1 VSVTTTYVV
10 TGMTCDHCARAVSS
24 ELQDVAGVSDV
35 TVDLTPGGESK
46 VTVVSAEPIADDL
59 VSAALEEA
67 GDYRLV
73 RP

>member
-1 VSVTTTYVV
+1 MSVTTTYAVI
-10 TGMTCDHCARAVSS
+10 GMTCDHCARAVSS
-24 ELQDVAGVSDV
+24 ELQAVNGVSEV
-35 TVDLTPGGESK
+35 TVELTPGGESK
-46 VTVVSAEPIADDL
+46 VTVVSDDKIADGQ